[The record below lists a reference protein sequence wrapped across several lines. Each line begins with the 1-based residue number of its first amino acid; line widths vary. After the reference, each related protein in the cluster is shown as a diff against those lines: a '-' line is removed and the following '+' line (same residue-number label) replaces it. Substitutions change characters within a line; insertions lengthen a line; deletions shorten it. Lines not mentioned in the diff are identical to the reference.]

1 MYAEGGGQVG
11 DIGVIE
17 GASGTVEVRD
27 VQRQGEAH
35 AHYGMVASG
44 RMAVGERVQAEVD
57 AEVRWDTMRHHSA
70 THLVHKA
77 LRTVLGE
84 GATQAGSYVAPDTC
98 TFDFNLDRAVLPEE
112 LDSVFRIV
120 NRKVREDLPREV
132 HLMRLEDARRSGAMM
147 LFGEKY
153 ADVVRVVNFGD
164 FSSELC
170 GGTHVVHS
178 GQIGVV
184 VPQSERSVGAGV
196 RRLEFLAGE
205 PAERHLRHLQE
216 AAQGAAGVL
225 RVAPADLPGRVQALV
240 EERKRLQKEVDELRR
255 RGPDGDGKLP
265 GHGFAD
271 GIAFQG
277 VESDDADFIRTIAD
291 RLLDVETTAQAAV
304 VMGRSGEVGRVVVKT
319 RRGAN
324 LSANEAFGRIRAAVG
339 GKGGGND
346 VLAQG
351 GGFRVSEF
359 ERIVGALKDWIIEN
373 GEARDGA

>member
-1 MYAEGGGQVG
+1 
-11 DIGVIE
+11 
-17 GASGTVEVRD
+17 
-27 VQRQGEAH
+27 
-35 AHYGMVASG
+35 
-44 RMAVGERVQAEVD
+44 
-57 AEVRWDTMRHHSA
+57 MRHHSA

-132 HLMRLEDARRSGAMM
+132 HLMRLEDARRGGAMM

-184 VPQSERSVGAGV
+184 VPQSEKSVGAGV

-205 PAERHLRHLQE
+205 PAERHLRQLQE
-216 AAQGAAGVL
+216 AAQGAAAVL
-225 RVAPADLPGRVQALV
+225 RVAPAELPGRVQALV

-255 RGPDGDGKLP
+255 RGADGDGKLP

-277 VESDDADFIRTIAD
+277 VDSDDADFIRTVAD